1 MINHKA
7 HKRFVKDFSLP
18 IQILQNPYYE
28 YFKNLYDKVYKSNEK
43 YKLFQNT
50 VNTLGGVE
58 QFFSETKKVIDSI
71 IDEISS
77 MDIYYKFNID
87 KLDNYNVKL
96 NIPKQ
101 DIFNTNNDGKYFL
114 SIDLKKANYN
124 AMKYYD
130 EGLTLNTNNYN
141 EFISKYTDLEYIKQ
155 SKYIRQVIYG
165 NLNPKKQQ
173 KIQLY
178 IVSKILNDIV
188 LKYFNIKNL
197 KNVSHDE
204 IVVLIDDLDYVINH
218 NPSIYLDIDNYCRQL
233 EVEVNIELFK
243 LKQFKPYSYFVKEFY
258 DSNKVE
264 FKNIPVVYFAQIY
277 KNYFNME
284 LTDYDLMFYYEGNVA
299 KFLNKLEFEV

>member
-18 IQILQNPYYE
+18 IQILQNPYFE
-28 YFKNLYDKVYKSNEK
+28 YYKNLYDNVYNSNKK

-50 VNTLGGVE
+50 VNTLGSIE
-58 QFFSETKKVIDSI
+58 QFFSKTKRVMDSI
-71 IDEISS
+71 IDEISVLE
-77 MDIYYKFNID
+77 IYKKFNTDI
-87 KLDNYNVKL
+87 LDNYNVKL

-101 DIFNTNNDGKYFL
+101 DIYNQNNDSRYFL
-114 SIDLKKANYN
+114 SIDLRKANYN
-124 AMKYYD
+124 ALKFYD
-130 EGLTLNTNNYN
+130 KGLVLDTNNYN

-178 IVSKILNDIV
+178 IVSKILNDVV
-188 LKYFNIKNL
+188 LKYFNINDL
-197 KNVSHDE
+197 RNVSHDE
-204 IVVLIDDLDYVINH
+204 IVVLINDLDYVINH

-233 EVEVNIELFK
+233 GIEVNIELFK
-243 LKQFKPYSYFVKEFY
+243 LKQFKPYPYYIKEY
-258 DSNKVE
+258 YESNKVE
-264 FKNIPVVYFAQIY
+264 FKSTPVVYFAQVY

-284 LTDYDLMFYYEGNVA
+284 LTDYDLMFYYEGNIA